1 MVPHTIPPDTTVD
14 AHEQQSELYARMG
27 GRGRVDI
34 VYRLNQAMRR
44 MALAGIRARHPAY
57 SAAQVE
63 HAYARMV
70 LGDALVRAV
79 WPDRELVDP

>member
-1 MVPHTIPPDTTVD
+1 MAFPVPQDTTAD
-14 AHEQQSELYARMG
+14 AHTRQSELYARMG

-34 VYRLNQAMRR
+34 VYRLNQAVRR
-44 MALAGIRARHPAY
+44 MAFAGIRGRHPGY

-63 HAYARMV
+63 AAYARMV
-70 LGDALVRAV
+70 LGDALARAV

>member
-1 MVPHTIPPDTTVD
+1 MVLPVPQDTTVD
-14 AHEQQSELYARMG
+14 AHARQSELYVRMG
-27 GRGRVDI
+27 GRGRVDV

-44 MALAGIRARHPAY
+44 MALAGIRSRHPDY

-63 HAYARMV
+63 TAYARMV
-70 LGDALVRAV
+70 LGDAIVRAM

>member
-1 MVPHTIPPDTTVD
+1 VAFPVPHDTTVD
-14 AHEQQSELYARMG
+14 AHARQSELYAGMG

-44 MALAGIRARHPAY
+44 MALAGIRARHPEY
-57 SAAQVE
+57 STAQVDT
-63 HAYARMV
+63 AYARMV
-70 LGDALVRAV
+70 LGDALVRAM

>member
-1 MVPHTIPPDTTVD
+1 MALTIPNDTSED
-14 AHEQQSELYARMG
+14 AHQRQSELYGRMG

-44 MALAGIRARHPAY
+44 MAWSGIRARHPEY

-63 HAYARMV
+63 GAYARML
-70 LGDALVRAV
+70 LGDALVRAI